1 MQHSM
6 PTMQE
11 LVDYQL
17 EEPSLSEKLAADME
31 ETDRQIEAAN
41 VLQEKLDK
49 IDLLVNRFATWEK
62 IYMDVLGTDDLVNR
76 NGINLHDCFE
86 MKSEIMQE
94 IKELAI
100 S

>member
-1 MQHSM
+1 MKHSM

-11 LVDYQL
+11 LVEYQVNPNSRMAK
-17 EEPSLSEKLAADME
+17 EIDVN
-31 ETDRQIEAAN
+31 ET
-41 VLQEKLDK
+41 QEKLEK

-62 IYMDVLGTDDLVNR
+62 IYMDVLDCDELVND
-76 NGINLHDCFE
+76 NGITLHDCFE

-100 S
+100 K

>member
-1 MQHSM
+1 MQHST

-11 LVDYQL
+11 LVEYQVNPNSRMAK
-17 EEPSLSEKLAADME
+17 EIDVN
-31 ETDRQIEAAN
+31 ET
-41 VLQEKLDK
+41 QEKLEK

-62 IYMDVLGTDDLVNR
+62 IYMDVLDCDELVND
-76 NGINLHDCFE
+76 NGITLHDCFE

-100 S
+100 K

>member
-1 MQHSM
+1 MQHTM

-17 EEPSLSEKLAADME
+17 AEDMK

-41 VLQEKLDK
+41 ATQEKLEK

-62 IYMDVLGTDDLVNR
+62 IYMDVLDSDELVND
-76 NGINLHDCFE
+76 NGITLHDCFE

-100 S
+100 